1 MPDLPVLLL
10 ALLLVTG
17 GAVVQGTIGFG
28 YNILVVPL
36 LALFIAPREVVPTVI
51 LNNVL
56 LDSVVL
62 ATAWREVSLRRIW
75 LLVLAGLIT
84 TPVGVLL
91 LDVVDPQP
99 IRVLIGLI
107 VVLSGTAMLAG
118 IRRQFSNERL
128 ASGLAGSGG
137 GLMNGL
143 VGLPGPPVILLFAN
157 QGMSPSKFRANIV
170 TYFTVVT
177 VIAVVAFWLNGEITR
192 DVASL
197 TAVTIPATSLG
208 VAAGIAL
215 HKHVPLDLFYRASL
229 VLVILAGVTVLVA
242 GLLAMAT

>member
-1 MPDLPVLLL
+1 MPDLPLLL
-10 ALLLVTG
+10 FALILVSG

-36 LALFIAPREVVPTVI
+36 LALFIAPKEVVPTVL
-51 LNNVL
+51 LNTVL
-56 LDSVVL
+56 LDGVVL
-62 ATAWREVSLRRIW
+62 ATAWRQVSVRRIW
-75 LLVLAGLIT
+75 LLTLTGLVT

-91 LDVVDPQP
+91 LHVVDPQP
-99 IRVLIGLI
+99 VRVLIGLI
-107 VVLSGTAMLAG
+107 VVLSGSAMLAG
-118 IRRQFSNERL
+118 MRRRFSNEGL
-128 ASGLAGSGG
+128 ASSLAGSGG

-157 QGMSPSKFRANIV
+157 QGMAPSQLRANIV
-170 TYFTVVT
+170 AYFTVVT
-177 VIAVVAFWLNGEITR
+177 LIAVLVFWLNGDLTH

-197 TAVTIPATSLG
+197 TAVTIPATILG

-215 HKHVPLDLFYRASL
+215 HKHVPLALFYRASL
-229 VLVILAGVTVLVA
+229 IMVVLSGTTVLVA

>member
-1 MPDLPVLLL
+1 MPDFPVLVL
-10 ALLLVTG
+10 ALVLVTG

-36 LALFIAPREVVPTVI
+36 LALFIAPKEVVPTVI

-56 LDSVVL
+56 LDAVVL
-62 ATAWREVSLRRIW
+62 ASAWREVSLRRIW
-75 LLVLAGLIT
+75 LLILAGLVA
-84 TPVGVLL
+84 TPIGVLL
-91 LDVVDPQP
+91 LDVIDPQP
-99 IRVLIGLI
+99 IRVLIGLV
-107 VVLSGTAMLAG
+107 VVLSGAAMLGGA
-118 IRRQFSNERL
+118 RRQISNERL

-157 QGMSPSKFRANIV
+157 QRMSPRQFRANIV

-177 VIAVVAFWLNGEITR
+177 VIAAVAFWLNGALTN

-197 TAVTIPATSLG
+197 TAVTIPATGLG
-208 VAAGIAL
+208 VAVGIAL

-229 VLVILAGVTVLVA
+229 VLVILAGATVLVA
-242 GLLAMAT
+242 GLVAVTT